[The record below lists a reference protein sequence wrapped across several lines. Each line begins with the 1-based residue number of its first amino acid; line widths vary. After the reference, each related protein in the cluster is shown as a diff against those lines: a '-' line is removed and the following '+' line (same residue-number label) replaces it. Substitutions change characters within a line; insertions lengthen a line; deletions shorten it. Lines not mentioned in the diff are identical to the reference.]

1 MTTPPAQNRWRFF
14 VPKLAGGN
22 LNDRLIACAGA
33 GLGVLAAIF
42 AGFGVQHILPALP
55 FLIAP
60 IGASAV
66 LVFAVPA
73 SPLAQPW
80 PVLGGNVVA
89 AVVGV
94 AVLHWVPNLAAA
106 LAIAVGAAILIMSL
120 FRCLHPPGGAAAIT
134 TILGGQ
140 AIIDAGYLFPVSIV
154 AANSMALV
162 VAGWL
167 FHKFSGHSYPHRTPK
182 PAALPIGLLRA
193 DIDQAVDE
201 AHETFD
207 IDLADLEAILLQ
219 AERIAE
225 RRRAGDVNSVTI

>member
-1 MTTPPAQNRWRFF
+1 MSTTQAKGRWRFF

-22 LNDRLIACAGA
+22 LNDRLIACVGA
-33 GLGVLAAIF
+33 GLGVLAAAI
-42 AGFGVQHILPALP
+42 AGLGVQNVLPALP

-80 PVLGGNVVA
+80 SVLGGNVISA
-89 AVVGV
+89 CVGV
-94 AVLHWVPNLAAA
+94 AVLHLVPNLAAA
-106 LAIAVGAAILIMSL
+106 VAVAVGGAILIMSL
-120 FRCLHPPGGAAAIT
+120 LRCLHPPGGAAAIT

-140 AIIDAGYLFPVSIV
+140 AIIDAGYLFPVSLV
-154 AANSMALV
+154 AANSFALV
-162 VAGWL
+162 AAGWL
-167 FHKFSGHSYPHRTPK
+167 FHRFSDHSYPHRTSPGQT
-182 PAALPIGLLRA
+182 LPVGLLRD
-193 DIDQAVDE
+193 DIDQAVEE

-207 IDLADLEAILLQ
+207 IDLADLEALLLR

-225 RRRAGDVNSVTI
+225 QRRSALID

>member
-1 MTTPPAQNRWRFF
+1 MSATPNRWRFF

-22 LNDRLIACAGA
+22 LNDRLIACVGA
-33 GLGVLAAIF
+33 GVGVFVAALAGI
-42 AGFGVQHILPALP
+42 GVQHIWTALP

-80 PVLGGNVVA
+80 PVFGGNMVSA
-89 AVVGV
+89 TVGV
-94 AVLHWVPNLAAA
+94 AVLHLVPNLVAAV
-106 LAIAVGAAILIMSL
+106 AIAVAIAILLMSL
-120 FRCLHPPGGAAAIT
+120 LRCLHPPGGAAAIT

-140 AIIDAGYLFPVSIV
+140 AIIDAGYWFPVTIV
-154 AANSMALV
+154 AANSAALV

-167 FHKFSGHSYPHRTPK
+167 FHKFSGHSYPHRAVTAPS
-182 PAALPIGLLRA
+182 LPIGLLRA
-193 DIDQAVDE
+193 DIDQAVEE

-207 IDLADLEAILLQ
+207 IDLADLESLLLR

-225 RRRAGDVNSVTI
+225 LRRSDR

>member
-1 MTTPPAQNRWRFF
+1 MSATQTPNRRRFF

-33 GLGVLAAIF
+33 GFGVFAAAV
-42 AGFGVQHILPALP
+42 AGFGVQNVWTALP

-80 PVLGGNVVA
+80 SVLGGNVIA
-89 AVVGV
+89 ASVGV
-94 AVLHWVPNLAAA
+94 AVLHLVPNLVTAV
-106 LAIAVGAAILIMSL
+106 AIAVASAILLMSL
-120 FRCLHPPGGAAAIT
+120 MRCLHPPGGAAAIT

-140 AIIDAGYLFPVSIV
+140 AIIDAGYWFPVTIV
-154 AANSMALV
+154 AANSAALV
-162 VAGWL
+162 AAGWL
-167 FHKFSGHSYPHRTPK
+167 FHKFSGHSYPHRTAPSQT
-182 PAALPIGLLRA
+182 LPLGLLRA
-193 DIDQAVDE
+193 DIDQAVE
-201 AHETFD
+201 ESHETFD
-207 IDLADLEAILLQ
+207 IDLADLEALLLR

-225 RRRAGDVNSVTI
+225 QRRSTR